1 MGFFGPDRGAC
12 YCAPVSDDD
21 RQRRRMG
28 DATKDRIADLADGW
42 SVPAQPAE
50 TRKKTPSK
58 PPPTPP
64 PPPPRATPVPKDA
77 PPRGQAP
84 RAPSDPQEAIATV
97 PYEKE
102 EPPPRPATQEPMDI
116 IAEKASRSSD
126 SEIQRS
132 LTSMRADVT
141 VVPGREDDATTI
153 EPPSSLAGV
162 LAAPSHVVRAMR
174 ESPTLPRTRG
184 VLGDLRYVFTVI
196 GGVRRAKKDLLDVE
210 DQITTLKA
218 DRATRL
224 ADLGRSAISDDRFDQ
239 TAVRS
244 SRDVLSDIEDRRSR
258 HAGAAAAADA
268 ELDAIERTREED
280 VRRAADE
287 IAGAEKEIARLDEEL
302 GPLERDAAAA
312 RKRAAQVKATLASI
326 DSRITAV
333 KASLVSIK
341 GPAKDAGAIEAEL
354 ATLRA
359 DRQAVARDE
368 PAIARELDG
377 LLPRIASL
385 QAARAD
391 ALTRITAARN
401 RETDAKGR
409 STDQVAAVQAKRRV
423 ENRAAADARTASER
437 ALIELGERLY
447 VERPD
452 DLTIRLGAVDKQ
464 DVAIATAQRKA
475 IELRELIG
483 SVEKGAFARGL
494 LYWLVLL
501 GAVAAT
507 IVVLLTY

>member
-1 MGFFGPDRGAC
+1 
-12 YCAPVSDDD
+12 
-21 RQRRRMG
+21 MG
-28 DATKDRIADLADGW
+28 DATKDRVADLADGW

-64 PPPPRATPVPKDA
+64 PPPPKATLVPKDL

-84 RAPSDPQEAIATV
+84 RAATDPQEGIATV

-102 EPPPRPATQEPMDI
+102 EPPPPRPVTPEPMDI

-132 LTSMRADVT
+132 MTSMRADVT
-141 VVPGREDDATTI
+141 VVPGEARDDDATTI

-162 LAAPSHVVRAMR
+162 LAAPSHVVRALR
-174 ESPTLPRTRG
+174 EAPTLPRTKG
-184 VLGDLRYVFTVI
+184 VLGDLRYVFTVLV
-196 GGVRRAKKDLLDVE
+196 GVRRARQDLVE
-210 DQITTLKA
+210 IEDEITTLKA

-244 SRDVLSDIEDRRSR
+244 SRDVLADIEDRRSR

-268 ELDAIERTREED
+268 ELDAIEREREAQ
-280 VRRAADE
+280 VRRCADE

-312 RKRAAQVKATLASI
+312 RKRAAQVKSTLASI
-326 DSRITAV
+326 DARITAA
-333 KASLVSIK
+333 KASLVSVK
-341 GPAKDAGAIEAEL
+341 GPAKDAGTIEAEL

-385 QAARAD
+385 QAARSD
-391 ALTRITAARN
+391 AQGRITAARN
-401 RETDAKGR
+401 RETDAKAR
-409 STDQVAAVQAKRRV
+409 SADQVAAVQARRRV
-423 ENRAAADARTASER
+423 EDRAAADARTASER

-475 IELRELIG
+475 IELRELLG
-483 SVEKGAFARGL
+483 SVDKGAFARGL
-494 LYWLVLL
+494 LIWLVLL
-501 GAVAAT
+501 GAIGTALAL
-507 IVVLLTY
+507 VLL

>member
-1 MGFFGPDRGAC
+1 VAFFGGDPGAW
-12 YCAPVSDDD
+12 YRRAVSEDD
-21 RQRRRMG
+21 RQRRRMS

-42 SVPAQPAE
+42 SVPAQPSE
-50 TRKKTPSK
+50 TPKKSSAK
-58 PPPTPP
+58 PPTPP
-64 PPPPRATPVPKDA
+64 PPPP
-77 PPRGQAP
+77 PRGTPAPKPAP
-84 RAPSDPQEAIATV
+84 RKATDPQEAVATV
-97 PYEKE
+97 PYDKA
-102 EPPPRPATQEPMDI
+102 EPEPEPEPESHPEPMDI
-116 IAEKASRSSD
+116 IARKATRSD
-126 SEIQRS
+126 ADIHHS

-153 EPPSSLAGV
+153 EPPASLAGK

-174 ESPTLPRTRG
+174 EAPTLPRAKG
-184 VLGDLRYVFTVI
+184 VLGDLRYVLTVI
-196 GGVRRAKKDLLDVE
+196 SGVRRAKQDLIEVE
-210 DQITTLKA
+210 DEITTLKA
-218 DRATRL
+218 DRASRL

-244 SRDVLSDIEDRRSR
+244 SRDVLYDIEDRRSR

-268 ELDAIERTREED
+268 ELDAIERAREAD
-280 VRRAADE
+280 VRKAADE
-287 IAGAEKEIARLDEEL
+287 IAAAEKDIARLDEEL

-312 RKRAAQVKATLASI
+312 RKRAAQVKSTLASI
-326 DSRITAV
+326 DSRITAA
-333 KASLVSIK
+333 KASLVSVK
-341 GPAKDAGAIEAEL
+341 GPQKDPGAIEAEL

-359 DRQAVARDE
+359 DRQAVSRDE
-368 PAIARELDG
+368 PAIAAELDG

-391 ALTRITAARN
+391 AAARITAARN
-401 RETDAKGR
+401 LEIEAKGR
-409 STDQVAAVQAKRRV
+409 STDQVAAVQARRRV
-423 ENRAAADARTASER
+423 ESRAAADAKTASER

-483 SVEKGAFARGL
+483 SVERGALLRGAAYWL
-494 LYWLVLL
+494 LLLAAVTALVLL
-501 GAVAAT
+501 L
-507 IVVLLTY
+507 VL